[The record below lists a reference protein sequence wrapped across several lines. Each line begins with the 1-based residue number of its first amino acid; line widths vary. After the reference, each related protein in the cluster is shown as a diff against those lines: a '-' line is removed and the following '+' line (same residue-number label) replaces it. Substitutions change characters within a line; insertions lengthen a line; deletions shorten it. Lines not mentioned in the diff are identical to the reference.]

1 MDEETRAVTTAQ
13 NDYVY
18 NEKSLLKETNIG
30 EFGYGVRVKIGSDF
44 DTLRPTNY
52 NYLQDAY

>member
-1 MDEETRAVTTAQ
+1 MTTAQ